1 MEALTWGTSA
11 LPCRDASRAPRSP
24 WRRAAG
30 TSISRLRLLGAT
42 AYFVPLDVLEEGV
55 DVALG
60 VRAVVDR
67 VRVLVH
73 IHDEQ
78 RRAPGETVRVVPQP
92 VSVRGLLVRIERE
105 DHPARPARVGEAR
118 LPELLPPCAHGAVR
132 GPHSVCA

>member
-1 MEALTWGTSA
+1 MHPGLHVPSC
-11 LPCRDASRAPRSP
+11 P
-24 WRRAAG
+24 RAAG
-30 TSISRLRLLGAT
+30 TSIPRLRLLSAA

-105 DHPARPARVGEAR
+105 DHPLRAAGAREAR
-118 LPELLPPCAHGAVR
+118 LPDLLLTCP
-132 GPHSVCA
+132 

>member
-1 MEALTWGTSA
+1 MKALTWGTSA

-24 WRRAAG
+24 CRRAAG
-30 TSISRLRLLGAT
+30 TSTSRLRLLGAT

-60 VRAVVDR
+60 VRAVVHR

-92 VSVRGLLVRIERE
+92 VGGGSDYESL
-105 DHPARPARVGEAR
+105 
-118 LPELLPPCAHGAVR
+118 
-132 GPHSVCA
+132 